1 MLLLIIRM
9 TKYLN
14 LIDEI
19 SPLIDI
25 IFKIVRDIKYFMALF
40 ILFVICLSD
49 TFFLVGQNQI
59 QFDDSITDEQKESIP
74 YNSFLNSLLYV
85 SSLSLGELDISS
97 FDYGTNKNQQWLLIV
112 FFYVAAFVMMIHMLN
127 MLIAIMGSIYNDRIG
142 VANQVKIR
150 DHL

>member
-97 FDYGTNKNQQWLLIV
+97 FDYGTNKNQ
-112 FFYVAAFVMMIHMLN
+112 
-127 MLIAIMGSIYNDRIG
+127 
-142 VANQVKIR
+142 
-150 DHL
+150 